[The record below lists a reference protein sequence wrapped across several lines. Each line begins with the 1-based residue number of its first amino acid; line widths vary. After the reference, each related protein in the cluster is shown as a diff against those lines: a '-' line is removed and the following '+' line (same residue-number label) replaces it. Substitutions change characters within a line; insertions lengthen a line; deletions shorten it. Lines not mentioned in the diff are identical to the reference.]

1 MPLLYLVEASEVARK
16 LGSELSC
23 LSCFQNGLS
32 WRRSAFGHVL
42 PLQKLELNCH
52 TGVIDLG
59 GIDLPIQRPKRTL
72 KGSQIVMSGQF
83 CTIAKFEPKEQVCQ
97 KDVITV

>member
-1 MPLLYLVEASEVARK
+1 MTS
-16 LGSELSC
+16 
-23 LSCFQNGLS
+23 
-32 WRRSAFGHVL
+32 
-42 PLQKLELNCH
+42 LECIQRMTD